1 MAVVGWWWEL
11 EADESGETSA
21 WACDTDLSQSSK
33 CTAIDNG
40 VGARWRISH
49 TWDLGTS
56 VSGGYPSWNSFLE
69 AFTLSKYLMEVFSLQ
84 AVTQCYSKGRQST
97 RREWGRDGSERPMTR
112 MATIGAP

>member
-1 MAVVGWWWEL
+1 MENLPYVGSGNICLRRLSIL
-11 EADESGETSA
+11 E
-21 WACDTDLSQSSK
+21 Q
-33 CTAIDNG
+33 
-40 VGARWRISH
+40 
-49 TWDLGTS
+49 
-56 VSGGYPSWNSFLE
+56 LE